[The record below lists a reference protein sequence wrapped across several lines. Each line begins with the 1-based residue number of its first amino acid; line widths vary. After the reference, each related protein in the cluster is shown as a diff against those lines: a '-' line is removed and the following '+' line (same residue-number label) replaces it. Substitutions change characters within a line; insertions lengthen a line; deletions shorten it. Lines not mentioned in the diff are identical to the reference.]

1 MLKTATLTKLAEALS
16 KLELIQ
22 EIDQLKAAVDSHRPI
37 SKEIQD
43 RIFQKF
49 RLDWNYNSNAIEGN
63 KLTYGETVALL
74 MHGVTAKG
82 KPLKDHMDVK
92 GHNEGINLLLDIVKS
107 ERDFT
112 QNDIRSLHE
121 IILVEAY
128 SSKTITSEG
137 IPATRKINIGQYKT
151 VPNHVKTP
159 TGEMHYYASPAETPA
174 LMNELMVW
182 YEATKKNENI
192 HPFITAS
199 LFHHRFVSI
208 HPFDDGNGRMTRL
221 LMNLILMRNQ
231 YPLIVVPMKLRE
243 EYYGV
248 LSQADVNEFE
258 PLVEYFG
265 KLLKHSLEIQLKGI
279 RGEDISEP
287 DDIDKKI
294 ELFRKSFS
302 SNEIV
307 KEKKTNENV
316 FEIIS
321 NSVLPLFDFFIAKCR
336 KIDSLFFEGDE
347 IISFKASKVSSKLL
361 KESFRRSHDSMKK
374 TILVPS
380 KRKGNYKNFL
390 DFVKEK
396 NISTHENISLCYTWK
411 GFKKINEPFDFNYEF
426 TFSFKEYKYSI
437 LDNSDSGK
445 YLIEK
450 FYPHNLTENEINFIV
465 KKSFDYILE
474 KIQQKSNQ

>member
-1 MLKTATLTKLAEALS
+1 MLKTTTLTKLAEALS

-112 QNDIRSLHE
+112 QHDIRSLHE

-128 SSKTITSEG
+128 SSKTITPEG

-151 VPNHVKTP
+151 TPNHVKTP

-174 LMNELMVW
+174 LMDELMVW
-182 YEATKKNENI
+182 YETAKKNDNI
-192 HPFITAS
+192 HPFIIAS

-265 KLLKHSLEIQLKGI
+265 KLLKHSLEIQLKGVK
-279 RGEDISEP
+279 GEDISES
-287 DDIDKKI
+287 DDIDKEI
-294 ELFRKSFS
+294 ELFVKKYS
-302 SNEIV
+302 SENII
-307 KEKKTNENV
+307 KEKKTE
-316 FEIIS
+316 
-321 NSVLPLFDFFIAKCR
+321 
-336 KIDSLFFEGDE
+336 
-347 IISFKASKVSSKLL
+347 
-361 KESFRRSHDSMKK
+361 
-374 TILVPS
+374 
-380 KRKGNYKNFL
+380 KNFL
-390 DFVKEK
+390 EIINTSIKPLFKEFIKKCEKLNSLFLEGKEIVKFHESFEEVIERDEEGLPIFGLLSRPIESNFK
-396 NISTHENISLCYTWK
+396 TFKIFLEENKIAQSQNISITYKWEGFQKLRNPFNIDLSVTINFWAYHYEINCNPVLKRYYHEILL
-411 GFKKINEPFDFNYEF
+411 KKDINEV
-426 TFSFKEYKYSI
+426 
-437 LDNSDSGK
+437 
-445 YLIEK
+445 
-450 FYPHNLTENEINFIV
+450 V
-465 KKSFDYILE
+465 KDKVQTVLKQI
-474 KIQQKSNQ
+474 KQKSNQQ